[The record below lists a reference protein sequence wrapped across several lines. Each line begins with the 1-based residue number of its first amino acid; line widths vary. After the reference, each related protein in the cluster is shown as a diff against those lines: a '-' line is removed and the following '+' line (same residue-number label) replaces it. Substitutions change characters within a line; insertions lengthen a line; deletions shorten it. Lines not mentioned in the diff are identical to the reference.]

1 VELLREAFIKGIM
14 PSSQHEHDP
23 DRREMRGCHVFV
35 LPVEP
40 VALQVGKRKIDLQ
53 DKHLDIVLTEL
64 IAGSR

>member
-1 VELLREAFIKGIM
+1 MELLREAFMKGIM
-14 PSSQHEHDP
+14 PSGQHEHD

-35 LPVEP
+35 LP

>member
-35 LPVEP
+35 LPV
-40 VALQVGKRKIDLQ
+40 ALQVGKRKIDLQ